1 MAGSKIFNDI
11 ELKSIRKVGEVALLT
26 QVGTLVPVE
35 PLDDAYTGPLFT
47 LWEGLY
53 RRSTIPVGA
62 LCVPCWPAVQ
72 GVVFPC
78 TGFMKTLC
86 ATCTGC
92 ACMSPMEPTRDA

>member
-1 MAGSKIFNDI
+1 MVF
-11 ELKSIRKVGEVALLT
+11 VYMVT

-62 LCVPCWPAVQ
+62 LWVPCWPAVQ

-92 ACMSPMEPTRDA
+92 ACTSPMEPTRDA